1 MLSVLPF
8 FVLIFNILQTIQ
20 FQHDPF
26 LAQNHPH
33 FSRILHFFVKLF
45 LKYRYT
51 LYTCPMENP
60 LKIDRT
66 KLMTQ
71 SAYAKLK
78 GVTRGRINQMV
89 KAGELKVVEIQ
100 GAKLIYVG

>member
-1 MLSVLPF
+1 
-8 FVLIFNILQTIQ
+8 
-20 FQHDPF
+20 
-26 LAQNHPH
+26 
-33 FSRILHFFVKLF
+33 
-45 LKYRYT
+45 
-51 LYTCPMENP
+51 MENP